1 MPTMSRKI
9 ELALSEELEPILVSL
24 EKKLSSVTKT
34 NCTVTLHISVGKDTK
49 QNVAA
54 ALAQAAS
61 ETSKGLIEKTVESC
75 WNNMQPILTKGLA
88 NLLDENKLEQSPVYA
103 AVKDAIREYVM
114 FHLGIEY
121 SYGNIRLR
129 STAGLISQIIQSSIQ
144 KLHGETLEKEICTAL
159 DSAVT
164 DCLNK
169 AKFKSTISKELDNR
183 LDSFIRGY
191 ISDVA
196 DETIQQVILNKLTGV
211 PYDFTHKNTE
221 KDEDSEV

>member
-1 MPTMSRKI
+1 MSTMTQKI
-9 ELALSEELEPILVSL
+9 ERALDEELEPILVSL

-54 ALAQAAS
+54 ALVQAAS

-88 NLLDENKLEQSPVYA
+88 NLLDENKLEQSPMYGA
-103 AVKDAIREYVM
+103 INEAIREYVM
-114 FHLGIEY
+114 SYLGIDRRFGEV
-121 SYGNIRLR
+121 RLR
-129 STAGLISQIIQSSIQ
+129 DTSGILPQIIQSSIASI
-144 KLHGETLEKEICTAL
+144 HRETLEKEIRTAL
-159 DSAVT
+159 ESAVT

-169 AKFKSTISKELDNR
+169 AKFKSAISREIDDR

-191 ISDVA
+191 LSDIA
-196 DETIQQVILNKLTGV
+196 DETIQKVILNKLTGV
-211 PYDFTHKNTE
+211 PYDFTHKDTE
-221 KDEDSEV
+221 E